1 HLSRPA
7 CTPGDHPELPGGSNA
22 HAPRTDLMLNQPA
35 YRSEEGMLPQNIEA
49 EQAVLGSLLIDPRAI
64 EQVAS
69 FLRPEDF
76 YLPVNSEIY
85 AAMLALYELDRPTD
99 IVTLADRLQA
109 HDRLDDTGGAAYLAS
124 LARIVP

>member
-1 HLSRPA
+1 
-7 CTPGDHPELPGGSNA
+7 
-22 HAPRTDLMLNQPA
+22 MVNQPVF
-35 YRSEEGMLPQNIEA
+35 RPVEGTLPQNIEA

-85 AAMLALYELDRPTD
+85 RGMLALYERDMPAD
-99 IVTLADRLQA
+99 IVTLSDHLQA
-109 HDRLDDTGGAAYLAS
+109 HNRLDDMGGAAYLAS
-124 LARIVP
+124 LANIVPTSMNAEFYG